1 MRRKFGRMFVQ
12 DALNALARLLF
23 PAVLF
28 ALPMAMAGAATV
40 DAQSVTFRQSVAEA
54 SAGDEAVAAFYR
66 DRNFDAIWTEADDA
80 ARRTAFLSAVAR
92 APDHG
97 LPVARY
103 DMDGLITLLRNAQS
117 ERDRGRAEVAMTR
130 AFLDYARD
138 IQTGAL
144 VPARIDPGILREVPL
159 RDPRAQIDD
168 FLLADPAAFLR
179 QLPPKSAEYA
189 QLMRGKLA
197 LEDRIAMGGWGP
209 AVQAD
214 SLSPGDS
221 GPQVVALRDRLVQM
235 GFLRQSASPDYD
247 GALQRAVQAFQYLH
261 GLTADGIAGPG
272 TITEINVPPEERL
285 KSVIVAMERERWI
298 NFDRGQ
304 RYIWVNLPDFTARI
318 VDHGKVTF
326 QTRSVIGKNLPEQR
340 SPEFSDQMEFMV
352 IHPSWNVPQ
361 SITTKEYLPLL
372 QSNRNA
378 AGHLKIVDRAGRVI
392 PRESINF
399 AAFTAASFPF
409 SMMEPPSDG
418 NALGKVK
425 FMFPNPYNIYLH
437 DTPQKALFAK
447 EVRAYSHGCIRLND
461 PFDFAYALL
470 APQSADPQGEFGS
483 HLKTGVESVIMLTA
497 PVPVHLV
504 YFTAYP
510 TAKGEM
516 TYRRDV
522 YGRDARIFQALIE
535 AGVVLDPVR
544 G

>member
-12 DALNALARLLF
+12 VALNALPRLLF

-103 DMDGLITLLRNAQS
+103 DMDGLITLLRSAQS

-159 RDPRAQIDD
+159 RDPRVQIDD

-272 TITEINVPPEERL
+272 TIEEINVPPEERL

-352 IHPSWNVPQ
+352 IHPSWNVPR

-483 HLKTGVESVIMLTA
+483 RLKTGVESVIMLTA